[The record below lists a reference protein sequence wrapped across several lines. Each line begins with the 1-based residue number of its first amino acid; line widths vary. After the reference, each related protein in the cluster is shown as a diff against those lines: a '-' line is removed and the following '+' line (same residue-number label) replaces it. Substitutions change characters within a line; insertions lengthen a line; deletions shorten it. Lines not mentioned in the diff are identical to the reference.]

1 MIRSIVSKSAIVAI
15 ASVLAS
21 LAIVSIVVPMIG
33 GTVDGNAWVMS
44 IVCPLVI
51 AGPASAHM
59 FWQRDRLCRAHDELA
74 QAHILLA
81 QAHAQL
87 REKASRDDMTGMLN
101 RENFF
106 ASLDRTRGNAGRG
119 VLLLVDADHFKRI
132 NDGWGHLVG
141 DDALQAIAAAIGRG
155 VRSGDILGRI
165 GGEEFGVLVR
175 AGTEREGLRVAERI
189 RREVELIQFRPR
201 GERLV
206 PLTVSVGAAN
216 CDVDASVSELM
227 RAADERLYEA
237 KRGGRNCVVL
247 TNLALPA
254 GVAA

>member
-1 MIRSIVSKSAIVAI
+1 MKKIVVKSTLIALISVIVSAGLVAFVLPAVGGSLSRAAIVLSIVTPLLI
-15 ASVLAS
+15 A
-21 LAIVSIVVPMIG
+21 
-33 GTVDGNAWVMS
+33 W
-44 IVCPLVI
+44 
-51 AGPASAHM
+51 PASA
-59 FWQRDRLCRAHDELA
+59 FTAWQTERVRQAHRDLARAHAELA
-74 QAHILLA
+74 AAHR
-81 QAHAQL
+81 QL
-87 REKASRDDMTGMLN
+87 REKARRDDMTGMLN